1 MAKVARNAV
10 GMTRIFDALQI
21 NARRQNDSASTAGQV
36 YGEPGILPRDELIS
50 LYHTIRTQ
58 LPQDARPI
66 VEITSS
72 SRGEGT
78 STLARDLSNAVAST
92 LGLRVLLVLVETT
105 EGVEAGLGAVA
116 AGRSNV
122 VDVITP
128 ARDGPFYRTSLAMS
142 GSAARYLFD
151 SGGLDRVFGEALE
164 LVDVI
169 FIDAP
174 PILSEVASLVLTH
187 CAGGVV
193 LVVEAERTR
202 APIVEQ
208 ARRAIESNNGRLLG
222 VVMNKRR
229 YHIPRAIY
237 RQL

>member
-1 MAKVARNAV
+1 
-10 GMTRIFDALQI
+10 MTRIFDALQI
-21 NARRQNDSASTAGQV
+21 QGERPRDAREPLSTPAQI
-36 YGEPGILPRDELIS
+36 YGEPSILPREELIA
-50 LYHTIRTQ
+50 LYHGLRMQ
-58 LPQDARPI
+58 LPQDAPPI

-92 LGLRVLLVLVETT
+92 LGLRVLLIVVETR
-105 EGVEAGLGAVA
+105 EGFEPGLEAVA
-116 AGRSNV
+116 AGDAV
-122 VDVITP
+122 ATDVIAP
-128 ARDGPFYRTSLAMS
+128 ARDGPFYRATLSVFGA
-142 GSAARYLFD
+142 GARFLFD
-151 SGGLDRVFGEALE
+151 SGGMERVFAELVE
-164 LVDVI
+164 LVDIV

-174 PILSEVASLVLTH
+174 PILVEVGSMVLTR
-187 CAGGVV
+187 CVGGVV

-208 ARRAIESNNGRLLG
+208 ARRAVEANGGRLLG

-237 RQL
+237 RRL